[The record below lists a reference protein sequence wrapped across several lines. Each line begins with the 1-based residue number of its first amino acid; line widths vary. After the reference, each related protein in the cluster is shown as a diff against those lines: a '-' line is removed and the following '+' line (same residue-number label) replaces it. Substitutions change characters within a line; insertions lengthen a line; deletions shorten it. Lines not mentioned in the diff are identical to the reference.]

1 MKEADKQVQSNI
13 FEGMTSIRAV
23 LKSLETGQPGYDRKI
38 VSVYFDESKKK
49 ARAGE
54 LSYIKAMS
62 YKYGFEV
69 VGLPSVQIDEMALGN
84 SHGGLLMKTM
94 SRTIP
99 ELSATAINS
108 CVPEENRF
116 FVMLEGIEDPYNF
129 GYALRSLYAAGVS
142 AVILTKRNWM
152 TAAGVVCRASAG
164 ASELVP
170 MFQADQELCITTMR
184 ELNVKIICADMK
196 NSSSIYDANLKYPL
210 FLAIGGEKRGL
221 SRELLDAADE
231 IIRLEYGRDFPAALS
246 AASAATIAGFEIM
259 RRNLPN
265 IHL

>member
-1 MKEADKQVQSNI
+1 MKEADKQAESNI

-23 LKSLETGQPGYDRKI
+23 LKAIESGQPGYDRKI
-38 VSVYFDESKKK
+38 ISVYFDESKKK

-69 VGLPSVQIDEMALGN
+69 IGLPSVQIDEMALGN
-84 SHGGLLMKTM
+84 SHGGLLMETTP
-94 SRTIP
+94 RTIL
-99 ELSATAINS
+99 ELSVEAINA
-108 CVPEENRF
+108 CIPEENRF

-170 MFQADQELCITTMR
+170 MFQANQELCISTMHALKTR
-184 ELNVKIICADMK
+184 IICADMK
-196 NSSSIYDANLKYPL
+196 NSTSIYDANLNFPL

-221 SRELLDAADE
+221 SRELLDSADE

-259 RRNLPN
+259 RRNLPL
-265 IHL
+265 IH

>member
-1 MKEADKQVQSNI
+1 MKEADKQIESNI

-23 LKSLETGQPGYDRKI
+23 LKSVESADFPYDRKI
-38 VSVYFDESKKK
+38 ISVMCDENKKK
-49 ARAGE
+49 SRAAE

-62 YKYGFEV
+62 YKHNFTLEFV
-69 VGLPSVQIDEMALGN
+69 SEKTINELALGN
-84 SHGGLLMKTM
+84 SHGGLLMTTTPR
-94 SRTIP
+94 SIP
-99 ELSATAINS
+99 EFSSAEIASMPT
-108 CVPEENRF
+108 ENKRF

-170 MFQADQELCITTMR
+170 MYQAEQSLCISTMKENGIR
-184 ELNVKIICADMK
+184 IVCADMK
-196 NSSSIYDANLKYPL
+196 NSTSIYEANLDFPL

-221 SRELLDAADE
+221 SRELLDSADE

-246 AASAATIAGFEIM
+246 AASASTIAAFEIM
-259 RRNLPN
+259 RRNKK
-265 IHL
+265 

>member
-1 MKEADKQVQSNI
+1 MKEAEKQVESNI

-23 LKSLETGQPGYDRKI
+23 LKSIESADPDYDRKI
-38 VSVYFDESKKK
+38 ISVYYDESKKK
-49 ARAGE
+49 ARASE

-69 VGLPSVQIDEMALGN
+69 AALPSVQIDEMALGN
-84 SHGGLLMKTM
+84 THGGLLMKTTA
-94 SRTIP
+94 RTIP
-99 ELSATAINS
+99 ELSPIAIDS
-108 CVPEENRF
+108 RIPKDKRF

-170 MFQADQELCITTMR
+170 MYQAEQDLCISTMHDLGVR
-184 ELNVKIICADMK
+184 IICADMK
-196 NSSSIYDANLKYPL
+196 NSVSIYEANLAFPL

-231 IIRLEYGRDFPAALS
+231 IVRLEYGRDFPAALS
-246 AASAATIAGFEIM
+246 AASAATIAGFEVM
-259 RRNLPN
+259 RRNMQN
-265 IHL
+265 IH